1 MISIS
6 LVETSKN
13 REDGGDDSV
22 FLFFTENAVEE
33 HHHNIQVS
41 RIARV
46 CKVSLSSQKLKKP
59 ALDKLQV

>member
-6 LVETSKN
+6 LVEGSKDSEKS
-13 REDGGDDSV
+13 EDDNV

-33 HHHNIQVS
+33 CHDSIRVS

-46 CKVSLSSQKLKKP
+46 CKVGL
-59 ALDKLQV
+59 